1 MKNTLEDNNRASGT
15 SGYLVIEET
24 CRMFSKK
31 TISEEEFLNSLDWI
45 QNLIEDCEIEFEE
58 IFSKENPDWEKL
70 KREKIFY
77 LEGMELYKKALSEIE
92 KYTDDENE
100 EHIKKGLAMVLKAC
114 KMLLGIKE
122 EAKNKGINSS
132 VLMEIYR
139 GRLLGNKIYRDIHS
153 MYEEDKERTSKED
166 MEAIKEK
173 LKNLKSKSEI
183 LSVIPLFNILGK
195 EKIEKLEKRI
205 RLKKYEKGEVI
216 FRQGE
221 PAEELLIIKSGN
233 IDIYREYDSKE
244 EDTKILVTQ
253 GKGDIIGE
261 MSILLSSPRTLSA
274 KASCDGTEV
283 YVISKGDFL
292 YMLNRY
298 PELGINLCKILC
310 QRVKERGDRLMYLSN
325 YLE

>member
-1 MKNTLEDNNRASGT
+1 MKNIFNENKRASGT

-31 TISEEEFLNSLDWI
+31 TISEEEFLNSLDWL
-45 QNLIEDCEIEFEE
+45 QNLIEECELEFEE
-58 IFSKENPDWEKL
+58 IFSKENPGWEKL

-100 EHIKKGLAMVLKAC
+100 EHMKKGLEMVLKAC
-114 KMLLGIKE
+114 EMLLGIKE
-122 EAKNKGINSS
+122 GAKNKEIKNTN
-132 VLMEIYR
+132 LMEIYK
-139 GRLLGNKIYRDIHS
+139 GRLLGNKIYRDIYS
-153 MYEEDKERTSKED
+153 MDQEDKERTSKEER
-166 MEAIKEK
+166 EAIKEK

-216 FRQGE
+216 FKQGE

-244 EDTKILVTQ
+244 EDRKILVTQ
-253 GKGDIIGE
+253 GKGEIIGE

-274 KASCDGTEV
+274 KASSDNTEV

-298 PELGINLCKILC
+298 PELEIGRASCRE
-310 QRVKERGDRLMYLSN
+310 RV
-325 YLE
+325 